1 MLIVFACSKRN
12 YIQQFCLFFL
22 ICNKGK
28 LTNYFFKSAITD
40 PNEFNPYVQVDAV
53 CPVSSQNPN
62 PATNTSEE
70 VSLTTDDIV

>member
-1 MLIVFACSKRN
+1 M
-12 YIQQFCLFFL
+12 

-28 LTNYFFKSAITD
+28 LTNCFFKSTITD
-40 PNEFNPYVQVDAV
+40 PNEFNLYVEVDAV

-70 VSLTTDDIV
+70 VYLTTDDIM